1 MAIGIFENRVVS
13 DYVMEVLGLTV
24 GEQSRLMAVW
34 LSSPTADP
42 VSIVACAM
50 KYIERKPVTMWT
62 MVNDRKL
69 CVDDHDGIV
78 FVLAHLDRL
87 PFQLRKWRISVGD
100 IVVSVYPVK
109 SIVQRTGSS
118 RAFMDIPI
126 RIKVPF
132 FS

>member
-1 MAIGIFENRVVS
+1 MATGIFENRVVS

-24 GEQSRLMAVW
+24 GEQSRLMSVW

-50 KYIERKPVTMWT
+50 KYIECKPITMRT
-62 MVNDRKL
+62 MVNDSKL

-87 PFQLRKWRISVGD
+87 PFQLHKWRIS
-100 IVVSVYPVK
+100 S
-109 SIVQRTGSS
+109 
-118 RAFMDIPI
+118 
-126 RIKVPF
+126 
-132 FS
+132 

>member
-1 MAIGIFENRVVS
+1 MR
-13 DYVMEVLGLTV
+13 
-24 GEQSRLMAVW
+24 
-34 LSSPTADP
+34 
-42 VSIVACAM
+42 
-50 KYIERKPVTMWT
+50 TM
-62 MVNDRKL
+62 MNDNKF

-118 RAFMDIPI
+118 RAFMDIPV
-126 RIKVPF
+126 RIKVLF
-132 FS
+132 F

>member
-1 MAIGIFENRVVS
+1 M
-13 DYVMEVLGLTV
+13 
-24 GEQSRLMAVW
+24 
-34 LSSPTADP
+34 
-42 VSIVACAM
+42 SIVACAL
-50 KYIERKPVTMWT
+50 KYIERKPITMRM
-62 MVNDRKL
+62 MVNDSKL

-109 SIVQRTGSS
+109 RTVQRTSS
-118 RAFMDIPI
+118 ARAFMDIPI